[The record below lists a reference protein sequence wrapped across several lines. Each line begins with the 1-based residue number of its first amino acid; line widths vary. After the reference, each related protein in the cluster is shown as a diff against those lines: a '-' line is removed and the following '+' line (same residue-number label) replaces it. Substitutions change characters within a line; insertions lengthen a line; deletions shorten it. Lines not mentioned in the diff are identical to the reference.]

1 MEVSHL
7 KIFKKLLSFKFKMI
21 LLLIVI
27 LSTMLLLSSFT
38 VKNNLE
44 RNCESIT
51 EKLIS
56 VSELSTVK
64 YNYSNVI
71 SIKDSLKFKDFTI
84 PFTEKSFV
92 LKYSGLI
99 TAGVDLSKAE
109 VSITNNNL
117 LVILP
122 PSIILNH
129 NINEE
134 EIFIYDEKSS
144 AFNKLNIKDML
155 KEIVAEKEKTEK
167 TLIDNGFL
175 EKADSD
181 TIKFLQSFL
190 SELGYKKIEVR
201 HRKENN

>member
-1 MEVSHL
+1 MEVPYL
-7 KIFKKLLSFKFKMI
+7 KIFKKFASFKFKII
-21 LLLIVI
+21 LLLIVV
-27 LSTMLLLSSFT
+27 LSAVLLLNSFNIKSN
-38 VKNNLE
+38 VEKNCQN
-44 RNCESIT
+44 IT

-92 LKYSGLI
+92 LKYSGFI

-109 VSITNNNL
+109 VSISNNNL
-117 LVILP
+117 LVVLP
-122 PSIILNH
+122 PSVILNH

-144 AFNKLNIKDML
+144 AFNKLNIQDML

-167 TLIDNGFL
+167 ALIDDGFL
-175 EKADSD
+175 EKVDSD
-181 TIKFLQSFL
+181 TIKFLQGFL
-190 SELGYKKIEVR
+190 IELAYKKVEV
-201 HRKENN
+201 KIKKG

>member
-1 MEVSHL
+1 MEVPYL
-7 KIFKKLLSFKFKMI
+7 KIFKKFLSFKFKII
-21 LLLIVI
+21 LLLIVV
-27 LSTMLLLSSFT
+27 LSTVLLLNSFNIKSN
-38 VKNNLE
+38 VEKN
-44 RNCESIT
+44 CQSIT

-92 LKYSGLI
+92 LKYSGFI
-99 TAGVDLSKAE
+99 AAGVDLSKAE
-109 VSITNNNL
+109 VSISNNNL

-122 PSIILNH
+122 PSVILNH

-144 AFNKLNIKDML
+144 AFNKLNIQDML
-155 KEIVAEKEKTEK
+155 KEIIAEKEKTEK
-167 TLIDNGFL
+167 ALIDDGFL
-175 EKADSD
+175 EKVDSD

-190 SELGYKKIEVR
+190 IELGYKKVEV
-201 HRKENN
+201 KIKKG

>member
-1 MEVSHL
+1 M
-7 KIFKKLLSFKFKMI
+7 KIFKKFLSFKFKII
-21 LLLIVI
+21 LLLIVV
-27 LSTMLLLSSFT
+27 LSTVLLLNSFNIKSN
-38 VKNNLE
+38 VEKN
-44 RNCESIT
+44 CQSIT

-92 LKYSGLI
+92 LKYSGFI
-99 TAGVDLSKAE
+99 AAGVDLSKAE
-109 VSITNNNL
+109 VSISNNNL

-122 PSIILNH
+122 PSVILNH

-144 AFNKLNIKDML
+144 AFNKLNIQDML
-155 KEIVAEKEKTEK
+155 KEIIAEKEKTEK
-167 TLIDNGFL
+167 ALIDDGFL
-175 EKADSD
+175 EKVDSD

-190 SELGYKKIEVR
+190 IELGYKKVEV
-201 HRKENN
+201 KIKKG

>member
-7 KIFKKLLSFKFKMI
+7 KILKKFFSFKFKII

-44 RNCESIT
+44 KNCQSIT

-92 LKYSGLI
+92 LKYSGFI

-144 AFNKLNIKDML
+144 AFNKLNINDML

-167 TLIDNGFL
+167 ALIDDGFL
-175 EKADSD
+175 EKVDSD
-181 TIKFLQSFL
+181 TMKFLQGFL
-190 SELGYKKIEVR
+190 IELGYKKVEV
-201 HRKENN
+201 KIKKG